1 MPQETVSYASEVV
14 NRATG
19 GTPMTLEEVGEALRL
34 SAKTVKRE
42 IQRSKLI
49 AARIGGRLVVFP
61 KDLTAYLNHARK
73 A

>member
-1 MPQETVSYASEVV
+1 
-14 NRATG
+14 
-19 GTPMTLEEVGEALRL
+19 MTLEEVGEALRL